1 MHVTSPRQFRAM
13 ESLMKKA
20 DTLVLVFTP
29 TCPHCHTYMPI
40 WKELCKTKGKRTNMI
55 SMEAAT
61 YDQTPLSEKK
71 QVSGVPSVLYVN
83 SSGQITE
90 ASNIRDKTNMTNIIK
105 TGSNIPSA
113 PAPAPVPIP
122 APTAKTSEHVVKPI
136 ALTAVPGVTVSE
148 NPLRPL
154 PGTPEPTNILTGGG
168 RQMGGSP
175 WAAFLL
181 AAQHAAPA
189 AALLGAYSL
198 VPHKRSSGLGKAR
211 NTRRRR
217 SSRRL

>member
-13 ESLMKKA
+13 ESIMKKA

-71 QVSGVPSVLYVN
+71 SVNGVPSVLYVN
-83 SSGQITE
+83 SSGQISE
-90 ASNIRDKTNMTNIIK
+90 ASNIRDKTAMTNIIK

-113 PAPAPVPIP
+113 PVP
-122 APTAKTSEHVVKPI
+122 APTAVTSEPAEPVVKPKTNI
-136 ALTAVPGVTVSE
+136 ALTAIPGVTISE

-181 AAQHAAPA
+181 AAQQAAPA
-189 AALLGAYSL
+189 AALLGAYAL

-211 NTRRRR
+211 STRRRR
-217 SSRRL
+217 L

>member
-40 WKELCKTKGKRTNMI
+40 WKDLCKTKGKRTNMI

-71 QVSGVPSVLYVN
+71 SVNGVPSVLYVN
-83 SSGQITE
+83 SSGQISE
-90 ASNIRDKTNMTNIIK
+90 ASNIRDKTAMTNIIK

-113 PAPAPVPIP
+113 PAPAP
-122 APTAKTSEHVVKPI
+122 TAKTSEPMVKPKTNI
-136 ALTAVPGVTVSE
+136 ALTAIPGVTISE

-181 AAQHAAPA
+181 AAQQAAPA
-189 AALLGAYSL
+189 AALLGAYSM

>member
-1 MHVTSPRQFRAM
+1 MTTRRSSSRRRTQKIRSGSVMHVTSPRQFRAM
-13 ESLMKKA
+13 ESIMKKA

-71 QVSGVPSVLYVN
+71 SVNGVPSVLYVN
-83 SSGQITE
+83 SSGQISE
-90 ASNIRDKTNMTNIIK
+90 ASNIRDKTAMTNIIK

-113 PAPAPVPIP
+113 PAPTP
-122 APTAKTSEHVVKPI
+122 APTAVTSEPVVKAPTEPVVKPKTNI
-136 ALTAVPGVTVSE
+136 ALTAIPGVTISE

-181 AAQHAAPA
+181 AAQQGH
-189 AALLGAYSL
+189 
-198 VPHKRSSGLGKAR
+198 
-211 NTRRRR
+211 
-217 SSRRL
+217 